1 MSSYLRVVLAIL
13 QKDVRKE
20 LRTKEIVSSMFVF
33 AVLVLVVFNFT
44 LALDETRALELGP
57 GILWTAFIFASTLG
71 LNRSFAAEREDQSL
85 SGLMLAPVDRSAI
98 YFGKL
103 LSNLLFILVME
114 IFVLPLFVVFFNL
127 NVWEV
132 LPGSDL
138 AWFGLVL
145 VLGTLGY
152 TALGTIL
159 AAVAANTTMRDV
171 LLPML
176 LFSFAIPIVIAAA
189 EATRLLFDVDPLS
202 DPGTWVTLL
211 AGCTTSYLAVSW
223 MVFEYVLEE

>member
-1 MSSYLRVVLAIL
+1 VSSFLRIVLAIFM
-13 QKDVRKE
+13 KDVRKE

-33 AVLVLVVFNFT
+33 AVLVLLVFNFS

-57 GILWTAFIFASTLG
+57 GILWTAFIFAGTLG
-71 LNRSFAAEREDQSL
+71 LNRSFAAERENQSL
-85 SGLMLAPVDRSAI
+85 SGLMLAPTDRSAI

-103 LSNLLFILVME
+103 LSNLAFTLLME
-114 IFVLPLFVVFFNL
+114 AFVLPLFVVFFNL
-127 NVWEV
+127 DLWEI
-132 LPGSDL
+132 LPGTDL
-138 AWFGLVL
+138 AWFGVVL
-145 VLGTLGY
+145 LLGTLGY

-176 LFSFAIPIVIAAA
+176 LFSFAIPVVIAAS

-202 DPGTWVTLL
+202 GPRTWIVLL
-211 AGCTTSYLAVSW
+211 GGCSLSYLAVSW